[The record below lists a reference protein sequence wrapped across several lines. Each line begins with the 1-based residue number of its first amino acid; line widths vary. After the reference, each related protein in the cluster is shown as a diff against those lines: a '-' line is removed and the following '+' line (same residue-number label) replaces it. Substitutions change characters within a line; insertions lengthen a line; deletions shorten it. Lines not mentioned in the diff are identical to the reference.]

1 MALPVVVVQEEIADK
16 LIAAVVEKAKQLKIG
31 PGYLRD
37 TDMGPVISKDHKQSV
52 INWINK
58 GIEEGAKLVLDG
70 RAIQVP
76 GGKWLLRRADHLGS
90 RNRRDERRNAGNFRA
105 GAVL

>member
-1 MALPVVVVQEEIADK
+1 M
-16 LIAAVVEKAKQLKIG
+16 KIG

-76 GGKWLLRRADHLGS
+76 GQENGFYVGPTILD
-90 RNRRDERRNAGNFRA
+90 
-105 GAVL
+105 